1 MSKLKV
7 SAQEG
12 RVLVMVLIILCLGA
26 LLIPTFLSHS
36 STNLLATQATE
47 EDMKEQYAADAG
59 VAYAVGHL
67 LYGEEPEEDGW
78 DGWSAEFEI
87 NNKAVTVTIVFVAQ
101 NQDGQ
106 AYRIA
111 STATSD
117 DVSNT
122 IIESY
127 VWRNYF
133 GEIDFIDGGF
143 EDGWPTNVSARGDI
157 ELGGSAVIEGNA
169 SAGGNMELGE
179 SAVIEGDAYA
189 GGDMELGKSG
199 HIEGDAYA
207 AGNMELG
214 ESGGIK
220 GNACAGGDI
229 ELGKSG
235 QIEGDVYVTGDI
247 NKIELWES
255 ATIKGSVYV
264 LGNINEI
271 ELGKSAAIVG
281 DVYVTGDINKITLW
295 ESAKIKGEGDPN
307 YSAGVYATGVI
318 TQVILGESAEIVG
331 GWQSS
336 YSGGYPD
343 PPECPEPLGISILVW

>member
-12 RVLVMVLIILCLGA
+12 RVLVMVLIILGLGA
-26 LLIPTFLSHS
+26 LLIPTFLAHI
-36 STNLLATQATE
+36 STSLLASSATE
-47 EDMKEQYAADAG
+47 EGMKQQYAADAG
-59 VAYAVGHL
+59 VEYARGHL
-67 LYGEEPEEDGW
+67 LYGEEPEGGW
-78 DGWSAEFEI
+78 EYWSAEFEI
-87 NNKAVTVTIVFVAQ
+87 NDKAVTVAITRSIS
-101 NQDGQ
+101 NEDGQ
-106 AYRIA
+106 AYKII

-117 DVSNT
+117 DVSST
-122 IIESY
+122 AIESY
-127 VWRNYF
+127 VWRNYL
-133 GEIDFIDGGF
+133 GEVDFIDGDLTG
-143 EDGWPTNVSARGDI
+143 GSPTSVSVSGDI
-157 ELGGSAVIEGNA
+157 ELEEGAIEGDA